1 MLNEQNPL
9 FIIDIFSAE
18 KKGLPWDELL
28 ALSSGVS
35 HQLLLILMANHLSQG
50 PGIKSTEI

>member
-35 HQLLLILMANHLSQG
+35 HQLLLILMANHLNQG